1 MSQTRAIGIDLG
13 TTNSCVATIEHGDPM
28 VIPNDEGSRTTPS
41 VVAFTDDGG
50 RLVGQIARRQA
61 VTNPTKTLYAV
72 KRLIGCRFDN
82 PGVDHTRGLVPYN
95 IVESEN
101 GDAWVGVGDN
111 KYSPPQISAM
121 VLEKMK
127 AIANDYL
134 EEGVDKAVVT
144 VPAYFNDSQRQATKD
159 AGRIAGLEV
168 LRIINEPTAAAL
180 AYGLGKTEREKI
192 AVFDLGG
199 GTFDISI
206 LEMDDGVF
214 QVRATNGDTFLGG
227 EDFDHVL
234 VEHLL
239 THFQGTEDIDLRS
252 DKVAMQRL
260 KDAAEKAKHELSSSN
275 ETDINLPFL
284 AVTDAGPVHLQV
296 TMTRDELEELV
307 EPLIARLDKP
317 CRACLDDAS
326 MEPHDLD
333 AVLLVGGMTRMPRV
347 QRKVSEI
354 FGREPERGI
363 NPDEVVAMGASIQAS
378 VLSGE
383 VKDVLLLD
391 VTPLTM
397 GIEIAGGLSE
407 PIIPR
412 NTTIPCRKKKVF
424 TTARDNQD
432 MVRVHVVQGERDM
445 VADNKSLGKLEL
457 HGLPPAPRG
466 VPEIEVTF
474 ELDANGIMNVKA
486 KDLGSGRAQT
496 LRIVSSSGLAEDEID
511 EMVRDAEV
519 FRSEDKHR
527 RELAEAKNELDGLIY
542 NTSRSFEEFGDDLE
556 EDGAETI
563 ESALEDADVA
573 MDSTNLEEI
582 RSAHDALFTAAQ
594 SLADAIYG
602 GLRDD
607 LDDDDDLDEVEYDA
621 DSEDDELSE
630 ADDDLDEV
638 DDFDDDEDSDA
649 D

>member
-1 MSQTRAIGIDLG
+1 MSKTRAIGIDLG
-13 TTNSCVATIEHGDPM
+13 TTNSCVSIIEHGDPM

-72 KRLIGCRFDN
+72 KRLIGCRYAD
-82 PGVDHTRGLVPYN
+82 PGVEHTRGLVPYN

-101 GDAWVGVGDN
+101 GDAWVGVGDGQ
-111 KYSPPQISAM
+111 YSPPQISAM

-180 AYGLGKTEREKI
+180 AYGLGKKEREKV

-206 LEMDDGVF
+206 LEMDAGVF

-227 EDFDHVL
+227 EDFDHLL

-239 THFQGTEDIDLRS
+239 NHFKSEQGIDLRP

-260 KDAAEKAKHELSSSN
+260 KDAAEKAKHELSSST
-275 ETDINLPFL
+275 ESDINLPFL
-284 AVTDAGPVHLQV
+284 AVTEAGPVHLQL
-296 TMTRDELEELV
+296 TMSREELEALV
-307 EPLIARLDKP
+307 EPLIQRLEHP
-317 CRACLDDAS
+317 CRSCMEDANI
-326 MEPHDLD
+326 EPHDLD

-397 GIEIAGGLSE
+397 GIEIAGGLAE

-445 VADNKSLGKLEL
+445 AGDNKSLGKLEL

-511 EMVRDAEV
+511 SMVRDAEV

-556 EDGAETI
+556 DEAAESI
-563 ESALEDADVA
+563 ETALEDADAA
-573 MDSTNLEEI
+573 MDSTDLEEI
-582 RSAHDALFTAAQ
+582 RSAHDALFAAAQ

-602 GLRDD
+602 GLRDELD
-607 LDDDDDLDEVEYDA
+607 DEDDDDFDDDDDLD
-621 DSEDDELSE
+621 DDI
-630 ADDDLDEV
+630 DEV
-638 DDFDDDEDSDA
+638 DDFDDEDSDV